1 MKKLL
6 LTTALLGAIGASPA
20 WAGANSAITLWN
32 AGNPGDAETATG
44 TGSAA
49 VATSNLDGITIT
61 LSKVSRGTGPN
72 DLTEGN
78 IDIANTTN
86 AVQTLR
92 IIAGADGYLGPSS
105 AFLLTGTIGATLGGY
120 DFSGSFFA
128 DQTNS
133 LNGSGPLSVT
143 GLDIGDFDSGAL
155 TGPHSFSFNGV
166 GLDKLFGTYGLAES
180 LTLKLQPGAT
190 VFVTGVSMDANAV
203 PEPSTWAML
212 LGGFGL
218 IGILG
223 LRKRRVP
230 RFAV

>member
-1 MKKLL
+1 M
-6 LTTALLGAIGASPA
+6 
-20 WAGANSAITLWN
+20 
-32 AGNPGDAETATG
+32 
-44 TGSAA
+44 
-49 VATSNLDGITIT
+49 
-61 LSKVSRGTGPN
+61 
-72 DLTEGN
+72 
-78 IDIANTTN
+78 
-86 AVQTLR
+86 
-92 IIAGADGYLGPSS
+92 
-105 AFLLTGTIGATLGGY
+105 TGTIGATLGGY
-120 DFSGSFFA
+120 DFRLRSSPI
-128 DQTNS
+128 QTEKP
-133 LNGSGPLSVT
+133 LNGSGPAERHWPC
-143 GLDIGDFDSGAL
+143 DIRDFDSGAL

-190 VFVTGVSMDANAV
+190 VFVTGVSMDATNAV